1 MAKLEGTFSR
11 PPEPNCKFE
20 AEEVTMTFLGAVL
33 SRLFSPSWAAE
44 RIKLLAIAFLIGWI
58 ASMIIAQNGAALEIE
73 WLDPY

>member
-1 MAKLEGTFSR
+1 
-11 PPEPNCKFE
+11 
-20 AEEVTMTFLGAVL
+20 MTFLGAVF

-58 ASMIIAQNGAALEIE
+58 ASVIIAQNGAALEIE